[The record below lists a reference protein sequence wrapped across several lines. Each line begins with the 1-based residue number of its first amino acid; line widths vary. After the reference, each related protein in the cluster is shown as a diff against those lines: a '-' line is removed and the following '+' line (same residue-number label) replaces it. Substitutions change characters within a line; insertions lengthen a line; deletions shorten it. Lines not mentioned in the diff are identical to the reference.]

1 MDYTLEGTGDTRV
14 LPYEGQFAF
23 GSSFSEHTDL
33 LNSLAADR
41 EARLLARIFG
51 VGRTRPRRDYPDLIT
66 TLKDPEFEVP
76 GGEEVRRYWL
86 EGAQAIRATFRQ
98 LARCNLRP
106 RLCRCWFGINDD
118 ASVSLDVAVHMPL
131 ASAQVRK
138 GDEVNQGALTIM
150 KLEDGT
156 FHASTSPRI
165 YRVVCANGVSKFD
178 RLGQT
183 SWSKIPTVESVR
195 DLIETEL
202 RDCLFDSES
211 FAREVEMLR
220 EADGEF
226 VADPDQLLQWTEEK
240 AHIALA
246 PAARSRALREFS
258 RSERRTRW
266 DLLNAVTAQAHY
278 APDAKGAREFEL
290 LGGLIAE
297 HRLGIP
303 ARRRSGR
310 RRSRV
315 VPRNRTASE
324 ICA

>member
-1 MDYTLEGTGDTRV
+1 MDYTLEGTGAMAYGRS
-14 LPYEGQFAF
+14 FALGALF
-23 GSSFSEHTDL
+23 GESTGYG
-33 LNSLAADR
+33 NSLAADR
-41 EARLLARIFG
+41 EANLLAMIFG
-51 VGRTRPRRDYPDLIT
+51 VGPTRPHKDYPDLIT

-86 EGAQAIRATFRQ
+86 EGAQAICATFKQ
-98 LARCNLRP
+98 LARCNLSP
-106 RLCRCWFGINDD
+106 RLCRCRFGINDD

-131 ASAQVRK
+131 VRAQVSE
-138 GDEVNQGALTIM
+138 GDEVNQGALTVM

-165 YRVVCANGVSKFD
+165 YRVVCANGASRFD
-178 RLGQT
+178 RLGHA

-202 RDCLFDSES
+202 RHCLFDSES
-211 FAREVEMLR
+211 FAREVELLR

-226 VADPDQLLQWTEEK
+226 VADPDQLLQWAEAK
-240 AHIALA
+240 ADIALA
-246 PAARSRALREFS
+246 PPARLRALREFS

-303 ARRRSGR
+303 ARRRSR
-310 RRSRV
+310 PSRV
-315 VPRNRTASE
+315 VQRNRAASE